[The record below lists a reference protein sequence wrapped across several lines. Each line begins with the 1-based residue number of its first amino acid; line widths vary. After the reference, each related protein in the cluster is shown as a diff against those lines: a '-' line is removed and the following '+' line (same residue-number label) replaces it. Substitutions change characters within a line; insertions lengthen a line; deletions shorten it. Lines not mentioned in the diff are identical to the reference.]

1 MRQLLLERSLVL
13 TLICCSLTL
22 GEDEYSYHHQ
32 QDYPAPSYYQ
42 ELVYQ
47 DENYQPYYQEE
58 YYQEQDRGGGYNRQ
72 EQNWRR
78 QDLEEE
84 EDEESPIPVIIKG
97 SL

>member
-13 TLICCSLTL
+13 TLFCYSLTL
-22 GEDEYSYHHQ
+22 GDDEYFYQ

-42 ELVYQ
+42 ELLYR

-72 EQNWRR
+72 NQNWRR
-78 QDLEEE
+78 QGLEE
-84 EDEESPIPVIIKG
+84 EDEEAPIPVIIKG